1 MSDEGLVIFDCD
13 GVLVESEAISRRVSY
28 EMAAA
33 ELGFKPTPE
42 EIEELDRRNLG
53 RSDDDIFAD
62 LGTQL
67 GTPVSIGFMVRLSIR
82 KTEEY
87 AKGVPAIPG
96 AKGIVGRIAMAGL
109 SRCVA
114 TSGTYPETEAKIEAA
129 GLKGLFRERY
139 YCAQMVLRG
148 KPAPDL
154 FLYAAQ
160 MEDVPPH
167 GCVVIEDSAAGVQA
181 AVAAGMRVLG
191 YAPLGDIFGLADL
204 GAEVFQSMSDVPGLL
219 GI

>member
-13 GVLVESEAISRRVSY
+13 GVLVDSESISRRLSY

-33 ELGFKPTPE
+33 ELGFNPTSK

-53 RSDDDIFAD
+53 RSDDDIFAE
-62 LGTQL
+62 LGVQL

-87 AKGVPAIPG
+87 VKGVPAIPG
-96 AKGIVGRIAMAGL
+96 AKGLVGRIALAGL
-109 SRCVA
+109 STCVA

-129 GLKGLFRERY
+129 DLQGLFRERY
-139 YCAQMVLRG
+139 YCAQMVPRG

-160 MEDVPPH
+160 MEDVPLH
-167 GCVVIEDSAAGVQA
+167 N
-181 AVAAGMRVLG
+181 
-191 YAPLGDIFGLADL
+191 
-204 GAEVFQSMSDVPGLL
+204 
-219 GI
+219 

>member
-1 MSDEGLVIFDCD
+1 MERPELVIFDCD
-13 GVLVESEAISRRVSY
+13 GVLVDSEAISKRVSY
-28 EMAAA
+28 EMAAE
-33 ELGFKPTPE
+33 ELGFKPSPRE
-42 EIEELDRRNLG
+42 MEELDRLNLG
-53 RSDDDIFAD
+53 RSDDDIFDELATR
-62 LGTQL
+62 LGLDVT
-67 GTPVSIGFMVRLSIR
+67 VGFMVRLSIR
-82 KTEEY
+82 KTGEY
-87 AKGVPAIPG
+87 AKGATAIPG
-96 AKGIVGRIAMAGL
+96 AKGAVGRLSLAGL

-129 GLKGLFRERY
+129 GLKSLFDERY
-139 YCAQMVLRG
+139 YCAQMVPRG

-160 MEDVPPH
+160 MEDVSPH

-191 YAPLGDIFGLADL
+191 FAPQRDTFGLAVL
-204 GAEVFQSMSDVPGLL
+204 GAEVFSDMQDLPGLL